1 MQDKRIPDN
10 GITSSSELSAN
21 HAPVFAR
28 LDGPS
33 AWCSAPGDQSPYI
46 QITWDEENL
55 ITAIT
60 TQGSFRDFSWAR
72 NFEVTY
78 MRDEKWTSYK
88 KVTLLKANSGG
99 FTNIIKLLSSKQ
111 TKPLFLGMINL
122 S

>member
-55 ITAIT
+55 ITGIT

-99 FTNIIKLLSSKQ
+99 LTSIIKLLSSKQ

>member
-21 HAPVFAR
+21 HAPAFAR
-28 LDGPS
+28 LDGPR
-33 AWCSAPGDQSPYI
+33 AWCSAPGDKSPYI

-78 MRDEKWTSYK
+78 MSDEKWTSYK

-99 FTNIIKLLSSKQ
+99 FKSIIKLLS
-111 TKPLFLGMINL
+111 T
-122 S
+122 

>member
-10 GITSSSELSAN
+10 GITSSSELSAD

-33 AWCSAPGDQSPYI
+33 AWCSAPGDKSPYI

-99 FTNIIKLLSSKQ
+99 FIRIIKLLS
-111 TKPLFLGMINL
+111 T
-122 S
+122 

>member
-21 HAPVFAR
+21 HAPAFAR

-33 AWCSAPGDQSPYI
+33 AWCSAPGDKSPYI
-46 QITWDEENL
+46 QITLDEENL

-99 FTNIIKLLSSKQ
+99 FISLIKLLSTQQ
-111 TKPLFLGMINL
+111 TQPLFLGMISL

>member
-10 GITSSSELSAN
+10 EITSSSELSAD

-33 AWCSAPGDQSPYI
+33 AWCSAPGDISPYI

-60 TQGSFRDFSWAR
+60 TQGSFRDFSWTR

-88 KVTLLKANSGG
+88 KVTLLKANSGD